1 MKKKLF
7 KNFRMLPFACIIM
20 VTTFWACSSATD
32 EDMDLIPV
40 EAVLEEGMIKLMN
53 GIGDWDANVIYEKDG
68 YVFFKENH
76 EAIDNLYLQF
86 MSPKND
92 YNCCIL
98 ADKSDYLPEV
108 LHFSDETYY
117 FENLGDTIVVSLST
131 EEKYE
136 VLDSIPFEISYSNSY
151 SKAVGTFTTIT
162 YLNRDDKI
170 QKVVRALDAILEAGE
185 SYTSSQVKRL
195 KRALDNISMFYYY
208 ENVEEI
214 INELD
219 LCRQEYGEKGD
230 SVIYCFSQYATKV
243 KIKEFDPAIY
253 GVTTKTRMGA
263 EVSCNSAIVSGR
275 IFCPNRQ
282 VSEKGKWGI
291 IYAKDREDLNF
302 ESENAHIV
310 YATEKDFVVELRN
323 LDLNTTYYF
332 ATFYKF
338 NSRDH
343 GGLYHRYGPKDAEYY
358 VDSWPNSFKTV
369 EPIVEIA
376 SISNSDPVVF
386 DEGRYYNPITG
397 EYGDYYVFCCILP
410 KIKMNLKGIKYVL
423 GYSYEF
429 QNPVPF
435 HYSYVNGPFLFDEER
450 LIDGCVNPIYDK
462 WSADSKISGD
472 NNLRA
477 VIYVKTSMGITSI
490 TSEWIPFHYSYVSG
504 VS

>member
-1 MKKKLF
+1 
-7 KNFRMLPFACIIM
+7 MLPFACIIM

-40 EAVLEEGMIKLMN
+40 EVVLEEGMIKLMN

-195 KRALDNISMFYYY
+195 KRALDNISMFY
-208 ENVEEI
+208 
-214 INELD
+214 
-219 LCRQEYGEKGD
+219 
-230 SVIYCFSQYATKV
+230 
-243 KIKEFDPAIY
+243 
-253 GVTTKTRMGA
+253 
-263 EVSCNSAIVSGR
+263 
-275 IFCPNRQ
+275 
-282 VSEKGKWGI
+282 
-291 IYAKDREDLNF
+291 
-302 ESENAHIV
+302 
-310 YATEKDFVVELRN
+310 
-323 LDLNTTYYF
+323 
-332 ATFYKF
+332 
-338 NSRDH
+338 
-343 GGLYHRYGPKDAEYY
+343 
-358 VDSWPNSFKTV
+358 
-369 EPIVEIA
+369 
-376 SISNSDPVVF
+376 
-386 DEGRYYNPITG
+386 
-397 EYGDYYVFCCILP
+397 
-410 KIKMNLKGIKYVL
+410 
-423 GYSYEF
+423 
-429 QNPVPF
+429 
-435 HYSYVNGPFLFDEER
+435 
-450 LIDGCVNPIYDK
+450 
-462 WSADSKISGD
+462 
-472 NNLRA
+472 
-477 VIYVKTSMGITSI
+477 
-490 TSEWIPFHYSYVSG
+490 
-504 VS
+504 